1 MKQTIVSHIGITR
14 MGILEIQ
21 MRKQLVDGDQTHEL
35 GFHRVSA
42 APGADLEQVLAAVN
56 ADLTRMGMAEI
67 TTEEWDDVRATSA
80 VAWTGRAGPNAASS
94 RPGWCCTRAASPKW
108 WPRWPKWVCRAS
120 MAW

>member
-80 VAWTGRAGPNAASS
+80 VAWTEKKRQAFADMIQQQLDADATRVAQAQEFAKTQGASQ
-94 RPGWCCTRAASPKW
+94 
-108 WPRWPKWVCRAS
+108 
-120 MAW
+120 